1 MRQADDVAWF
11 TFHDLCEGPCSHVDY
26 MELAS
31 WFHTLIVSE
40 VPCFNETSE
49 NTARRLISLVDVL
62 YDHNVNLI
70 VSAAAPPHEV
80 YRGAKLK
87 SEFQRTVSRL
97 VEMQTEPYLAR
108 PHRP

>member
-1 MRQADDVAWF
+1 
-11 TFHDLCEGPCSHVDY
+11 

-49 NTARRLISLVDVL
+49 NAARRLISLVDVL

-70 VSAAAPPHEV
+70 VSAAAPPTNSI
-80 YRGAKLK
+80 GAR
-87 SEFQRTVSRL
+87 SSRANFSARRAAWSRCR
-97 VEMQTEPYLAR
+97 PNRSSLAPIVPDAGTKR
-108 PHRP
+108 RHLAS